1 VRVRVK
7 TGRLALDLVEFLR
20 GMGYLARIEDETEV
34 EAVLPLA
41 PPAAAQHDLAA
52 LLRLW
57 ERHCDTSAVCSWTP
71 GSEGAAA

>member
-1 VRVRVK
+1 VRAK
-7 TGRLALDLVEFLR
+7 DGRLALDLVEFLR
-20 GMGYLARIEDETEV
+20 GMGYLARVEDETEV

-57 ERHCDTSAVCSWTP
+57 ERHCGAGAVCSWP
-71 GSEGAAA
+71 LGGEGAVA